1 MDSPASRGRRG
12 SAARKRHSFP
22 ARSSS
27 QNLPES
33 VDLPSSNTPAAEMYS
48 SSFTFE
54 TPSPS
59 NPRGTR
65 KRGRQVEVADPSPGD
80 AEAKGGRS
88 LRKRTRVD
96 YSFDQLDY
104 DENYGPKSTPTT
116 SRSYLKKRK
125 TDSAFHDDELDE
137 EAETRAKRR
146 ASEQPPQSAPRRRG
160 PGRKSN
166 VGMLPSYMPDPQIE
180 DVEVKDTIEVGGHHS
195 SHSEDSSQRRASSS
209 SSQTNSNPPE
219 QNKSEDTVVVQETP
233 KAPPPPS
240 GEPAENSLKH
250 KVPLRERKAPE
261 VKIPREY
268 QSAAVISSLEDV
280 DPLEHLTPYID
291 GAVTLYPAI
300 RSEAEPDPDADVAQ
314 EDAAQPEEAVDDIAD
329 GVEDETPAGTPRPTE
344 TRANS
349 PAPESDVIDIVPPV
363 RKQYRYKQTRPASE
377 FTDLFTDIKS
387 LSHDELYRRLEVVNH
402 ALAAWQNEYNELRKI
417 TDDEDNA
424 QRYHQE
430 EAAFLHR
437 QKMAISKDPDAN
449 PVQKEFVVRGIRAQ
463 KPDPYIAYAK
473 QQDRIM
479 ANAYLFE
486 YDDRESKIGQ
496 QDPIAQRAG
505 VGKGRL
511 RDRPKQT
518 AKAAEADDTNVVHG
532 KRPRKAPALFDGGDA
547 TSRASTP
554 VPVPGRRRRRAG
566 QATEENGDA
575 PPASRSSQPPAPPG
589 SQPQHAEQENGK
601 EKETPKKRG
610 KGGRPRKHPLPAPVP
625 EEDPAPAADADAEA
639 EPQPQ
644 PAAAAPKEKR
654 TRRRRRKA
662 HDAEGE
668 PAENGTTQEAL
679 PKQAAPRRR
688 DPDIT
693 EIPSGSFYT
702 ASIASTAVPEES
714 RPRTSSSTATAST
727 VTSNYQLREKRR
739 TNFSSFSDGGE
750 QQPAVQEEK
759 EPRPKRVRRAPKKIQ
774 TEDFAPFHESM
785 PTLAPTLAPAPAQ
798 PTVAAPAVRL
808 PGPPHVPLVPKPPP
822 RIKIKNYHPPAPASA
837 PTSVPSSEAPS
848 LPRSSTDATP
858 PLSTN
863 GNGNNVDGVDAAGD
877 PPKDYNT
884 MTKSE
889 KMSYSMKARWASG
902 SMNPAVVKR
911 RATLAAKKQATTKPL
926 APGQQAPD
934 TPAVAQ

>member
-33 VDLPSSNTPAAEMYS
+33 VDLPPSNTPAAETHS

-65 KRGRQVEVADPSPGD
+65 KRGRQVEGADSSQDD
-80 AEAKGGRS
+80 AETKGGRS

-116 SRSYLKKRK
+116 SRSSLRKRK
-125 TDSAFHDDELDE
+125 ADSAFHDDELDE
-137 EAETRAKRR
+137 EAETRVKRR
-146 ASEQPPQSAPRRRG
+146 ASEQPPQSAPRR
-160 PGRKSN
+160 GRPSKKSN
-166 VGMLPSYMPDPQIE
+166 VGILPSYMPEPQID

-195 SHSEDSSQRRASSS
+195 SHSDESSQRRASSS
-209 SSQTNSNPPE
+209 SSQTDSNPPH
-219 QNKSEDTVVVQETP
+219 QNESEDTVVVQERP
-233 KAPPPPS
+233 KAHHPPS
-240 GEPAENSLKH
+240 DEPGKNSLKH
-250 KVPLRERKAPE
+250 KMPIPEQKAPQ
-261 VKIPREY
+261 VKTPHED
-268 QSAAVISSLEDV
+268 QSVAANSSLKGA

-300 RSEAEPDPDADVAQ
+300 RSEAEPDPEPDLAQ
-314 EDAAQPEEAVDDIAD
+314 EDAAQPDEAVDDVAD
-329 GVEDETPAGTPRPTE
+329 GVEEETPAGSPRPTE
-344 TRANS
+344 TRGNS
-349 PAPESDVIDIVPPV
+349 PAPESDVIDIIPPV

-387 LSHDELYRRLEVVNH
+387 LSHDELKRRLEVVNH
-402 ALAAWQNEYNELRKI
+402 ALVAWQNEYNELRKI

-449 PVQKEFVVRGIRAQ
+449 PVQKDFVVRGIRAQ

-518 AKAAEADDTNVVHG
+518 AKAAEADDANVVHG
-532 KRPRKAPALFDGGDA
+532 KRPRKAPVLFDGGDA

-554 VPVPGRRRRRAG
+554 APVPGRQRRRAG

-575 PPASRSSQPPAPPG
+575 PPASQSSQPPAPPG
-589 SQPQHAEQENGK
+589 SQPQHAEQ

-610 KGGRPRKHPLPAPVP
+610 KGGRPRKHPLPAPAP
-625 EEDPAPAADADAEA
+625 EEDRAPTADAEA

-654 TRRRRRKA
+654 TRKRRRKPQ
-662 HDAEGE
+662 DAEDE
-668 PAENGTTQEAL
+668 PAENGTAQEAL
-679 PKQAAPRRR
+679 PKPAATRRR
-688 DPDIT
+688 NPGVT
-693 EIPSGSFYT
+693 EIRSGSFYNT
-702 ASIASTAVPEES
+702 SIASTAAPEES
-714 RPRTSSSTATAST
+714 RPRTSSSTATVST

-739 TNFSSFSDGGE
+739 TNFSSFSDGNE
-750 QQPAVQEEK
+750 QQRVIQEEK

-798 PTVAAPAVRL
+798 PPVAAPAVRL

-822 RIKIKNYHPPAPASA
+822 RIKIKNYHPSAPASA

-848 LPRSSTDATP
+848 LPPSSTDAAP

-863 GNGNNVDGVDAAGD
+863 GNGNNADGADAAGD

-926 APGQQAPD
+926 APGQQQQAPD
-934 TPAVAQ
+934 APAIAQ

>member
-33 VDLPSSNTPAAEMYS
+33 VDLHPSSTPAAEMHS

-59 NPRGTR
+59 NLRGTR
-65 KRGRQVEVADPSPGD
+65 KRGRQVEGADSSPED
-80 AEAKGGRS
+80 AETKGGRS

-116 SRSYLKKRK
+116 SRPSLRKRK
-125 TDSAFHDDELDE
+125 ASSAFHDDELDE
-137 EAETRAKRR
+137 EAETRARRR

-160 PGRKSN
+160 PGKKSN
-166 VGMLPSYMPDPQIE
+166 VGIPPSYMPDPQID

-195 SHSEDSSQRRASSS
+195 SHSDESSQRRASSS
-209 SSQTNSNPPE
+209 SSQTDSNPPQ
-219 QNKSEDTVVVQETP
+219 QNGSEDTVVVQETP
-233 KAPPPPS
+233 KVPHPP
-240 GEPAENSLKH
+240 GREPARNSLKH
-250 KVPLRERKAPE
+250 KIPAPEQKAPE
-261 VKIPREY
+261 MKTPQKD
-268 QSAAVISSLEDV
+268 QSAAVDHSLEDA

-300 RSEAEPDPDADVAQ
+300 RSEAEPDPETDMAQ
-314 EDAAQPEEAVDDIAD
+314 EDAAQPEEAIDDAAD
-329 GVEDETPAGTPRPTE
+329 GVEEETPAGTPRPTE

-349 PAPESDVIDIVPPV
+349 PAPDSDVIDIIPPV
-363 RKQYRYKQTRPASE
+363 RKQYPYKQTRPASE

-387 LSHDELYRRLEVVNH
+387 LSQGELQRRLEVVNH
-402 ALAAWQNEYNELRKI
+402 ALVAWQNEYNELRKI

-424 QRYHQE
+424 QRYNQE

-505 VGKGRL
+505 IGKGRL

-518 AKAAEADDTNVVHG
+518 AKAAEADDANVVHG
-532 KRPRKAPALFDGGDA
+532 KRPRKAPVLFDGGDA

-554 VPVPGRRRRRAG
+554 VPVPGRPRRRAG

-575 PPASRSSQPPAPPG
+575 PPASQSSQPPAPPG
-589 SQPQHAEQENGK
+589 SQPQHAEQEK
-601 EKETPKKRG
+601 EKEKEPPKKRG

-625 EEDPAPAADADAEA
+625 EEDPAPAADVDA

-654 TRRRRRKA
+654 TRKRRRRA
-662 HDAEGE
+662 QNAEDE

-679 PKQAAPRRR
+679 PKPAAPRRR
-688 DPDIT
+688 NHGIT
-693 EIPSGSFYT
+693 EISSGSFYT
-702 ASIASTAVPEES
+702 TSIASTAALEES
-714 RPRTSSSTATAST
+714 RPRTSSSTATVST

-750 QQPAVQEEK
+750 QQPVVQEEK

-798 PTVAAPAVRL
+798 PAVAAPAVRL

-822 RIKIKNYHPPAPASA
+822 RIKIKNYHHPAPASG
-837 PTSVPSSEAPS
+837 PTLVLSSEASS
-848 LPRSSTDATP
+848 LPPSSTDATP

-863 GNGNNVDGVDAAGD
+863 GNGNSADGADAAGD

-926 APGQQAPD
+926 APGQQQQGPDAP
-934 TPAVAQ
+934 AIAQ